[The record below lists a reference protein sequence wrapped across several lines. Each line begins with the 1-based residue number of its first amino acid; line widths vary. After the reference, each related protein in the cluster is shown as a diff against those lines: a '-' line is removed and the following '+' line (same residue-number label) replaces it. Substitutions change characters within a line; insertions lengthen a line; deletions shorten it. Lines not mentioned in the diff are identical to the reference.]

1 MRNIYLGK
9 RRQKVKRC
17 KFEDVN
23 SSMCFQSNCS
33 EEDKNIKRAQY
44 EKRLVQEREDDYK
57 QYLKREEA
65 RKFEEVE
72 LKKWEMLNRFKKD
85 QVMTEYENDKAR
97 KKWESVL
104 AYRQELLD
112 QIVSSFHHNLIFD
125 VQIKHFDVFKT
136 QADDPTKQVLQEE
149 EAYHQYQMGKIKD
162 EDRKFFEY
170 ANEVM
175 EHAKS
180 KGRMTIPIEHVI
192 DVSTVVAFF
201 TFNLP
206 KVNTVCSHYLS

>member
-1 MRNIYLGK
+1 MLNQLGY
-9 RRQKVKRC
+9 
-17 KFEDVN
+17 
-23 SSMCFQSNCS
+23 CFQSNCS
-33 EEDKNIKRAQY
+33 EDEKNRKRAQY
-44 EKRLVQEREDDYK
+44 DKRLIQEREDDYK

-65 RKFEEVE
+65 RKFEEAE

-85 QVMTEYENDKAR
+85 KVMTEYENDKAR

-112 QIVSSFHHNLIFD
+112 QIVSFALCFHHKL
-125 VQIKHFDVFKT
+125 IKHFGPFKK
-136 QADDPTKQVLQEE
+136 QAADPTKQVLQEE
-149 EAYHQYQMGKIKD
+149 EAYHQYQIDKIKD
-162 EDRKFFEY
+162 EDKKFFEY

-192 DVSTVVAFF
+192 DVSTFF
-201 TFNLP
+201 VFLLSTYRKLIP
-206 KVNTVCSHYLS
+206 YTVTTYSITHLLN